1 MSQPER
7 ILLAVDESV
16 VARRAVWY
24 VGRMVS
30 DRSNFYI
37 DLYHRLPAL
46 PPELRE
52 HGGSE
57 DPQRETEL
65 GRELSR
71 QIAQWVRSLEA
82 ELQPTLDELKSIL
95 TDAGVPSSAVAYY
108 IDEDVFPGES
118 LADALRRAAL
128 NRGCRTIALARAHL
142 PGIHE
147 FFHHHASEEL
157 IREGEG
163 IAVWVVE

>member
-1 MSQPER
+1 MSQRER
-7 ILLAVDESV
+7 ILLAVDESNA
-16 VARRAVWY
+16 ARRAVWY

-30 DRSNFYI
+30 DRPDLHV

-71 QIAQWVRSLEA
+71 RISEWVRELES
-82 ELQPTLDELKSIL
+82 ELQPNLEKLMGIL
-95 TDAGVPSSAVAYY
+95 LDAGVSSSAVTYY

-118 LADALRRAAL
+118 LADALRRAARD
-128 NRGCRTIALARAHL
+128 RGCRTIALAREHL
-142 PGIHE
+142 GGIHE
-147 FFHHHASEEL
+147 FFHHHVSEEL
-157 IREGEG
+157 VREGEG
-163 IAVWVVE
+163 IAVWVIE